1 MLPIAF
7 SAAEK
12 AIGNNVPAYSTGVT
26 PPAAPS
32 RAYSNYVLGVL
43 VLAYIFNWVDRN
55 ALAVLMPDMKRE
67 LGVSDTAMGFLSG
80 PAFAIF
86 YTLLGIPIGRWADI
100 GNRRSILALGLAL
113 WSAMTGVC
121 GLAQSFAVLAL
132 ARVGVGVGEA
142 AGSPTSHSLIAD
154 YFPPARRG
162 RALAVYGMGNYGG
175 HFVAFVIGGWINHHY
190 GWRNTFLAMGLPGL
204 LLALLIRASVREP
217 QRAAPLGVAPR
228 AASFASA
235 LRYLASRRSYLFLNL
250 GGALSALVGYGFGIW
265 TLTFFVRVHGLEPSE
280 ASRWLGILG
289 PIGGLCGTAL
299 GGVLVDRL
307 ASARPSAYLWIP
319 AISSLLHLPLAL
331 ALLLGSR
338 EVALAAYLPH
348 SLAYSMYVGPLFAVM
363 QGVAPPRMRS
373 LAVAIHMLIVN
384 LLGLAAGPMIV
395 GALNDS
401 LHEHYGDASVRYSL
415 LLVSATGVVA
425 AALYAAGARS
435 VGRDLA
441 HAAADRG

>member
-1 MLPIAF
+1 M
-7 SAAEK
+7 SAAPARRPTGSPAAE
-12 AIGNNVPAYSTGVT
+12 AHSPAY
-26 PPAAPS
+26 A
-32 RAYSNYVLGVL
+32 NYVLSVL

-113 WSAMTGVC
+113 WSAMTAVC
-121 GLAQSFAVLAL
+121 GMASSFAMLAL
-132 ARVGVGVGEA
+132 ARVGIGVGEA
-142 AGSPTSHSLIAD
+142 AGSPTSHSLISD

-162 RALAVYGMGNYGG
+162 RALAAYGMGNYGG

-190 GWRNTFLAMGLPGL
+190 GWRATFFAMGLPGI
-204 LLALLIRASVREP
+204 LLAILIRASVREP
-217 QRAAPLGVAPR
+217 QRAAAAVTTPR
-228 AASFASA
+228 AASFGEA
-235 LRYLASRRSYLFLNL
+235 LRYLASRRSYVFLNL
-250 GGALSALVGYGFGIW
+250 AGALSALVGYGFGIW
-265 TLTFFVRVHGLEPSE
+265 GLTFFVRVHGLEPSE

-307 ASARPSAYLWIP
+307 ARTQPSAYLWIP
-319 AISSLLHLPLAL
+319 AASSLLHLPLSL

-348 SLAYSMYVGPLFAVM
+348 SLAYSMYVGPLFAAM
-363 QGVAPPRMRS
+363 QGVAPVRMRS
-373 LAVAIHMLIVN
+373 LAVAIHMLVVN
-384 LLGLAAGPMIV
+384 LLGLAAGPLLV
-395 GALNDS
+395 GALNDA
-401 LHEHYGDASVRYSL
+401 LHAQYGDAAVRYSL
-415 LLVSATGVVA
+415 LIVSATGIVA
-425 AALYAAGARS
+425 ATLYAVGARS
-435 VGRDLA
+435 VGGDLVEA
-441 HAAADRG
+441 ERNRG